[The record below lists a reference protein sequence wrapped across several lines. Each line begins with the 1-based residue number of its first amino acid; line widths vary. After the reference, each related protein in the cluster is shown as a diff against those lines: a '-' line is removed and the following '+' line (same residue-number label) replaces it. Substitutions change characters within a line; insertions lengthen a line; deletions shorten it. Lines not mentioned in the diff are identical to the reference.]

1 MENTV
6 QQSTTQGPWYTSDS
20 AGFDTHGQVMV
31 IDETLGDTVALTYGD
46 PDRSIAQL
54 IAAAPELL
62 AALQWAASVLD
73 VEPADRPRGVFECDL
88 MKVRRALAKAVQS

>member
-1 MENTV
+1 MEYRVAPYEYREGQGVLICDGPVIVATV
-6 QQSTTQGPWYTSDS
+6 KGTSYPTGS
-20 AGFDTHGQVMV
+20 ACAEDHAR
-31 IDETLGDTVALTYGD
+31 ALVF
-46 PDRSIAQL
+46 
-54 IAAAPELL
+54 AAAPELL